1 MIVSEAVISMGK
13 IFKPTTLG
21 RRRSRSSVEMYLQ
34 HYRKAEILTAE
45 ILVLIIVRHELLL
58 LFSKLKKKTKNTVM
72 I

>member
-1 MIVSEAVISMGK
+1 
-13 IFKPTTLG
+13 
-21 RRRSRSSVEMYLQ
+21 MYLQ